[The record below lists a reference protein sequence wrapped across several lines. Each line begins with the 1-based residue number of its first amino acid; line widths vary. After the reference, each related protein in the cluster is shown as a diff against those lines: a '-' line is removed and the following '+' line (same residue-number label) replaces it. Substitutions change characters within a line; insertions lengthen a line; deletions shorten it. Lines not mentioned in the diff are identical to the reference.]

1 MIPAWNAHSNAHR
14 SHLIELK
21 TGLPSGGVRAIFRR
35 SSRMLRLIT
44 VFCLLL
50 AVPVLGILG
59 SWLALDAQ
67 ALAILQHQ
75 LQTVLPEYAGASLLL
90 SVCVALGVALVGG
103 ATAAAVSLFDFPGR
117 RFFEWGLL
125 LPMAMPAYVAAYA
138 YTDALQ
144 YSGALQVW
152 LRELTGAQGALWPD
166 VRSLPGAVALFV
178 LCLYPYVYLLT
189 RTALNER
196 GVALMEAARMLG
208 AGTLRRVREVALP
221 LARPALAA
229 GVALALMETLA
240 DYGVG
245 AYFGLTTL
253 TTGVYKAWLV
263 MNDKTASA
271 QLASVL
277 LLAVAGL
284 LWLERRAQAK
294 LRFASS
300 RSGALHSAEARPLP
314 LRGAAAWAVVLLCAL
329 PILLGFVVPVG
340 VLLKLMWQEA
350 LYAELGLPLAR
361 FAQWSL
367 SSLKLAGLAALFAVL
382 LALVLAYLGRVRDA
396 GSALLGV
403 STRIV
408 SLGYAVPGA
417 VIAIGIL
424 LPLGWLQQHV
434 PQLGLTAVVTGTI
447 TGLMYAYLVR
457 FSGVALQSLEAGYAR
472 ISPTVDETAR
482 MLGASRARLFFELHA
497 PLLARSAWAAALL
510 VFVDVMKELPATLVL
525 RPFNSDTLAVVAY
538 QLARDERLGEAALP
552 SLAIVLVGLI
562 PVIMLSRAMRR
573 G

>member
-1 MIPAWNAHSNAHR
+1 
-14 SHLIELK
+14 
-21 TGLPSGGVRAIFRR
+21 
-35 SSRMLRLIT
+35 MLRLVT
-44 VFCLLL
+44 LFCLLL
-50 AVPVLGILG
+50 TVPVLGILG

-67 ALAILQHQ
+67 ALDILNHQ
-75 LQTVLPEYAGASLLL
+75 LQTVLPEYAWSSLLL
-90 SVCVALGVALVGG
+90 SVSVALGVALVGG

-144 YSGALQVW
+144 FSGPLQTW
-152 LRELTGAQGALWPD
+152 LRALSGAQGALWPD
-166 VRSLPGAVALFV
+166 VRSLPGAIVLFV
-178 LCLYPYVYLLT
+178 LCLYPYVYLLA
-189 RTALNER
+189 RTALTER

-208 AGTLRRVREVALP
+208 AGTMRRVREVALP

-229 GVALALMETLA
+229 GIALALMETLA

-253 TTGVYKAWLV
+253 TTGIYKAWLV
-263 MNDKTASA
+263 MNDKIAAA

-277 LLAVAGL
+277 LLAVAFL
-284 LWLERRAQAK
+284 LWLERRAQAR

-300 RSGALHSAEARPLP
+300 RSGALHAAEARPLRLQGWP
-314 LRGAAAWAVVLLCAL
+314 ALGAWLLCAL
-329 PILLGFVVPVG
+329 PILLGFALPVL
-340 VLLKLMWQEA
+340 VLLRLMWQEA
-350 LYAELGLPLAR
+350 QYNELGLPLER

-367 SSLKLAGLAALFAVL
+367 VSLKLAGLAAVL
-382 LALVLAYLGRVRDA
+382 TVALALVLAWLTRVRGA
-396 GSALLGV
+396 GRDPLLQASSRV
-403 STRIV
+403 V

-424 LPLGWLQQHV
+424 LPLGWMQQHW
-434 PQLGLTAVVTGTI
+434 PALGLPALMTGTAL
-447 TGLMYAYLVR
+447 GLLYAYMVR

-472 ISPTVDETAR
+472 ISPTMDETAR
-482 MLGASRARLFFELHA
+482 MLGASRRRLFLEVHA
-497 PLLARSAWAAALL
+497 PLLARSALAAALL

-562 PVIMLSRAMRR
+562 PVILLSRAMRR
-573 G
+573 VG

>member
-1 MIPAWNAHSNAHR
+1 
-14 SHLIELK
+14 
-21 TGLPSGGVRAIFRR
+21 
-35 SSRMLRLIT
+35 MLRLVT
-44 VFCLLL
+44 LFCLLL
-50 AVPVLGILG
+50 TVPVLGILG

-67 ALAILQHQ
+67 TLDILSHQ
-75 LQTVLPEYAGASLLL
+75 LQTVLPEYAWASLLL
-90 SVCVALGVALVGG
+90 SVSVALGVALLGG

-144 YSGALQVW
+144 YSGPLQTW
-152 LRELTGAQGALWPD
+152 LRALTGAQGALWPD
-166 VRSLPGAVALFV
+166 VRSLPGAIVLFV
-178 LCLYPYVYLLT
+178 LCLYPYVYLLA
-189 RTALNER
+189 RTALTER

-208 AGTLRRVREVALP
+208 AGTLRRMREVALP

-229 GVALALMETLA
+229 GIALALMETLA

-263 MNDKTASA
+263 MNDKTAAA

-277 LLAVAGL
+277 LVAVAGL
-284 LWLERRAQAK
+284 LWLEQRAQAR

-300 RSGALHSAEARPLP
+300 RSGALHAAEARPLA
-314 LRGAAAWAVVLLCAL
+314 LRGWPALGAWLMCAL
-329 PILLGFVVPVG
+329 PIVLGFVLPVL
-340 VLLKLMWQEA
+340 VLLRLLWQEA
-350 LYAELGLPLAR
+350 LHNELGLPLER
-361 FAQWSL
+361 FGQWSVA
-367 SSLKLAGLAALFAVL
+367 SLKLAGLAALLAVA
-382 LALVLAYLGRVRDA
+382 LALVLAWLGRAGRLAGGAGRDP
-396 GSALLGV
+396 LLQASSRV
-403 STRIV
+403 V

-424 LPLGWLQQHV
+424 LPLGWLQERW
-434 PQLGLTAVVTGTI
+434 PSLGLPALMTGTI
-447 TGLMYAYLVR
+447 LGLLYAYMMR

-472 ISPTVDETAR
+472 ISPTMDETAR
-482 MLGASRARLFFELHA
+482 MLGASRRRLFLEVHA
-497 PLLARSAWAAALL
+497 PLLARSALAAALL